1 MVPLLPLV
9 HLKLGGHFMKNMG
22 LILVLCVFS
31 QTVFANTYV
40 KCGKYREK
48 KSDKIFGYELE
59 LSSES
64 PDEYSG
70 PAGRKWNIKLFKE
83 RSEWLDLSPNILAKN
98 FKRDEKTVVEITMK
112 YGDTPT
118 GPVGLRYVLSDLYA
132 DYPTLEKFSFG
143 GFAGTVKLGTY
154 ECITGND

>member
-1 MVPLLPLV
+1 MKYFLV
-9 HLKLGGHFMKNMG
+9 SFVFCALGSGA
-22 LILVLCVFS
+22 
-31 QTVFANTYV
+31 FANTYV
-40 KCGKYREK
+40 KCGKFHDK
-48 KSDKIFGYELE
+48 KSDKIYGYELE

-64 PDEYSG
+64 PDDYSG
-70 PAGRKWNIKLFKE
+70 PAGRNWNIKLFKE
-83 RSEWLDLSPNILAKN
+83 RSEWLDLSPNIVAKN

-154 ECITGND
+154 ACITGND